1 MMKMSTTTKIIRM
14 KMIIILIGLFLRL
27 TYTLVWFVIL
37 SKIPSGNEL
46 KGLSKMVLKI
56 KYLLITQE
64 TI

>member
-1 MMKMSTTTKIIRM
+1 MFKPYS
-14 KMIIILIGLFLRL
+14 L

-37 SKIPSGNEL
+37 SKIPSANEL

>member
-1 MMKMSTTTKIIRM
+1 MFKPY
-14 KMIIILIGLFLRL
+14 GL

-46 KGLSKMVLKI
+46 KGLSNMVLKI

-64 TI
+64 NDLIDIVKAPDISGQK